1 MKKIFFILSAL
12 FLFFTT
18 NAQRE
23 ETATSYSYFIGGSVN
38 FSESDN
44 ISYLVPL
51 LEISQLR
58 LVNDSESSYY
68 SVDLNFGK
76 YLNERWAVGITANFS
91 KSTSNNEEVH
101 YSITFD
107 YKEYGA
113 GLFARCILNPGDKFN
128 LILVPYANYSHA
140 VEEINQE
147 VLNKK
152 FDTDIFSFGTSI
164 GALYRL
170 SDRFNATVNFG
181 GINYIRGS
189 HSGDVNEQLENKDF
203 HYFGLNFNMKTIFI
217 GFEYMF

>member
-38 FSESDN
+38 FSESDK
-44 ISYLVPL
+44 ISYLVPI

-58 LVNDSESSYY
+58 FINDSETSYY
-68 SVDLNFGK
+68 SMNLNFGK
-76 YLNERWAVGITANFS
+76 YLNERWAVGIIAGFS
-91 KSTSNNEEVH
+91 KSTSKIKEVH
-101 YSITFD
+101 YSSTFED
-107 YKEYGA
+107 KEYGV

-164 GALYRL
+164 GALYQL
-170 SDRFNATVNFG
+170 SERFNATVNFG

-189 HSGDVNEQLENKDF
+189 RSGDIEPQNKNKDF
-203 HYFGLNFNMKTIFI
+203 HYFGLNFKMKTILI
-217 GFEYMF
+217 GFEYKF